1 MSNITNKGYKMS
13 ENAGKMQ
20 GSNKF
25 IKGKSG
31 NPKGKIKGTKNKTTL
46 TAELLLEGEIGNIC
60 RRLIDEALNGNMQAI
75 KMVLDRIMPPR
86 KDRSIAINIPILKN
100 SSDIL
105 QAMSF
110 ITDAVGSG
118 NISPSEGEALSR
130 IIDVYVKALE
140 IHDYE
145 NRLQILENKHQ

>member
-1 MSNITNKGYKMS
+1 MP

-20 GSNKF
+20 NQGKF
-25 IKGKSG
+25 EKGKSG
-31 NPKGKIKGTKNKTTL
+31 NPKGKIKGTKNKATL
-46 TAELLLEGEIGNIC
+46 TAELLLEGEFGNIC

-75 KMVLDRIMPPR
+75 KMVLDRVMPAR
-86 KDRSIAINIPILKN
+86 KDRSIAIDIPILNN

-105 QAMSF
+105 QAMAS
-110 ITDAVGSG
+110 ITEAVGSG

-140 IHDYE
+140 IYDYE
-145 NRLQILENKHQ
+145 KRLQILENKHQ